1 MNHSEP
7 TDLSI
12 QLGKVQAETAGI
24 PVFKQERRRE
34 GEDQVRV
41 KVQKMG
47 RKS

>member
-7 TDLSI
+7 TNLFL
-12 QLGKVQAETAGI
+12 QLGKVQGETAVI
-24 PVFKQERRRE
+24 SVFKQECRRD